1 MLILSIIGIIVGIVL
16 IYGFIIE
23 VNRYTEKTYSYE
35 FFNFANY
42 SISAAGYVLIYYGY
56 NWYEKALNTDQD
68 ILNGIILVGIGIILI
83 GFVLYFNI
91 KNTSIKLSILFSPIQ
106 QVLYAVFAL
115 FGLLAIVLMIA
126 YFAQTKPVFNIRG
139 R

>member
-42 SISAAGYVLIYYGY
+42 GISAAGYVLIYYGY
-56 NWYEKALNTDQD
+56 HWYEKALNTDQD

-83 GFVLYFNI
+83 GVVLYFNI

>member
-42 SISAAGYVLIYYGY
+42 GISAAGYVLIYYGY

-68 ILNGIILVGIGIILI
+68 ILNGIILIGIGIILI
-83 GFVLYFNI
+83 GFVLYSNI

-115 FGLLAIVLMIA
+115 FGLLAIVLMIT
-126 YFAQTKPVFNIRG
+126 YFAQAKPVFDIRG